1 MFLLKDA
8 EVVAAGSTRNVYRHP
23 DDPNLLIKVVRPSAV
38 KERFE
43 RGAPWYKLNVKRRR
57 YRHLIAYLR
66 EIREQI
72 AVYAIGSEHPP
83 FLQKIVGV
91 VETDMGMGFVVEAV
105 RRRDGAYAPTVAEL
119 IQRGEMDQSAWDKL
133 GAFFQDLMN
142 SPVIVADLHPSN
154 VVLGYTPEH
163 GDHFVLIDGIG
174 FKNIIPL
181 VRMSARANRWSKSR
195 KVKRLRTAVEAQVA
209 RVAAGEDM
217 LEESRPKGAIRRS
230 NLSSK
235 GRALIIALAGL

>member
-23 DDPNLLIKVVRPSAV
+23 DDPNLLIKVVRPSAIE
-38 KERFE
+38 ERFTR
-43 RGAPWYKLNVKRRR
+43 RGRWYKASPKRRR

-72 AVYAIGSEHPP
+72 AVSATSNEHPP

-105 RRRDGAYAPTVAEL
+105 RGPDGGYAPTVTEL
-119 IQRGEMDQSAWDKL
+119 IQRGEMDQAAWQKL
-133 GAFFQDLMN
+133 SVFFEQLMN

-154 VVLGYTPEH
+154 VVLGHTSRH

-174 FKNIIPL
+174 FKNLIPL
-181 VRMSARANRWSKSR
+181 DRMSAHVNRWGKGR
-195 KVKRLRTAVEAQVA
+195 KVKKLRADLEARIA
-209 RVAAGEDM
+209 SAEN
-217 LEESRPKGAIRRS
+217 SR
-230 NLSSK
+230 
-235 GRALIIALAGL
+235 

>member
-8 EVVAAGSTRNVYRHP
+8 EVIAAGSTRNVYRHP
-23 DDPNLLIKVVRPSAV
+23 DDPNLLIKVIRPSAIE
-38 KERFE
+38 ERFE
-43 RGAPWYKLNVKRRR
+43 RRRPWYKVKLKRRR

-72 AVYAIGSEHPP
+72 AVHAVGGEHPP

-105 RRRDGAYAPTVAEL
+105 RARDGNYAPTVAEL
-119 IQRGEMDQSAWDKL
+119 IRRGEMDRAAWEKL
-133 GAFFQDLMN
+133 GKFFEDLTK

-154 VVLGYTPEH
+154 VVLGYTPER

-174 FKNIIPL
+174 FKNIIPI
-181 VRMSARANRWSKSR
+181 VRMSAMANRWSKSR
-195 KVKRLRTAVEAQVA
+195 KAQQLRVDVEARIA
-209 RVAAGEDM
+209 RTKPPERAAEGNGTQ
-217 LEESRPKGAIRRS
+217 LQPAASRM
-230 NLSSK
+230 K
-235 GRALIIALAGL
+235 GRSLIISLAGL